1 MSAWWQ
7 FKALIRKNMQTMKR
21 SIFMTLMEIFYPIIL
36 MIICYLIKL
45 AFNSTT
51 IKWEEE
57 DGLDNYLISKG
68 NFGFDYNVY
77 AHLTVFTQL
86 YKKGLVGTP
95 PNFDFDFFFN
105 YLCQANSP
113 LCIEDEASKQL
124 IKSRITTILSTLS
137 PSEGVW
143 KYLDPLE
150 ETHDIGV
157 STIVGLPVKPIT
169 MICYNRFVIAF
180 VGFKEDSELGKIIQN
195 YISIET
201 IALNRTYGYKYFETA
216 DELNDYVSSEGYGLP
231 DKPSICFGISFKDKG
246 DNKYSAALH
255 YFNDFISHGIE
266 DVPNNLKT
274 VVEEMQQGPNM
285 EDVQKYSDNGYI
297 QVLNILANYMLQ
309 KKNPLSYINY
319 GFAIQ
324 KYDSYSFNDFSEFA
338 GVYFTFFVILAY
350 LCPLIL
356 YVLKM
361 VVEKESRSKEVMKIM
376 GMGEGTY
383 FLSYFVEYFIVN
395 IIYCFAVGYVSQ
407 LTFRFIPYLVLVLYL
422 WLFGLN
428 IFALAFFCQS
438 FMDTTR
444 LALIVS
450 CLIYCLMLFVSAAVY
465 DYTIKKTYKVIAALL
480 PPVNL
485 LLGAFTMGEFSRVFY
500 NFKKKDIPENYV
512 NYSMSTCCIMFTADF
527 FIYLFLGYYLQN
539 VIPHEYGVAKPWY
552 FLFLPS
558 YWFGDC
564 CKKKNSNLV
573 YEQVEKKEKEEKIEK
588 IEVETKKVE
597 NGQNEEVVAEKIII
611 KDVEDDVSENS
622 NNSIFDNN
630 PHEGEEDFQNE
641 DIYRDKNKKTDV
653 FMLRNVT
660 KVYGDGKMACNNI
673 SFNLFRNEIFAL
685 LGRNGAGK
693 TSLINVLI
701 GMYDAT
707 SGRAIYKENNILEES
722 NMNEFRNKLGICPQ
736 HDILFPKL
744 TVREHLE
751 MFCYFKG
758 FDVEKIPEEVDNTLN
773 DFRIHDIENV
783 LAGTLSAGQRRKLSI
798 AISVIGGSEVI
809 FLDEPSSGMDI
820 TSRRNLWEI
829 LKKII
834 EKRIIILTT
843 HYMEEASVLGNRIGI
858 MAEGVLKCIGTPL
871 FLIEKYGKFLSVN
884 IYKDKNANN
893 DDIINYFKS
902 KAEGIETEILTQ
914 EILIRIPKN
923 KPGTEQKNINIQSF
937 FSDLDNN
944 VKKLKIK
951 NYSASM
957 PTLEDVF
964 LNIGSVRLEE
974 EEMLQSGKI
983 DEEKN
988 EQILFKQKYIK
999 DFTKTEKFFFDAVAL
1014 LKKRSFQI
1022 YRDTKTFMLEIL
1034 CPILLVLVGCL
1045 VVQIDIFKDSDPIYC
1060 NRKTL
1065 ASFGKQVI
1073 YYGDINN
1080 DNNFYNKF
1088 NFEDTNVTT
1097 AFLSTDNTYPIT
1109 SPTRAKDSLKNFIEK
1124 LYEKGQDKNSLNN
1137 FGALYTINSDLVN
1150 NKYDVVQII
1159 NGRARQSPMM
1169 YATVFL
1175 KQILEN
1181 AGIELEYT
1189 HSPLPTTYD
1198 NKSNSK
1204 ALNNFCLVF
1213 FVSIAFSLIPANFI
1227 SSIVSERINN
1237 SKHLMR
1243 ISGVSIFA
1251 YWLINFLFE
1260 LIKYYFTAGICLLIL
1275 WAFDYI
1281 PKYFY
1286 LCYLLYGP
1294 PMIVIT
1300 YLTSF
1305 FFNSEAVA
1313 QNFLILFNLVFGS
1326 LGSTVVIML
1335 RAIDK
1340 STDAAKIAA
1349 YIFRVIP
1356 SFAFGYGY
1364 DLLLNGKLILFIDY
1378 SIEYLLK
1385 PQSIYITL
1393 RYAGSDCLFLGCSF
1407 VLYIICIII
1416 IECNAYSVEEVDD
1429 NILERNEEKQ
1439 IDKQVEKEIKKA
1451 NKIELNKNELDDDDF
1466 YMIKIK
1472 ENNNN
1477 LNTEKYNL
1485 IDEDK
1490 IGTENLILNMNNRNK
1505 KETLGDNKTKK
1516 VHNSVSE
1523 KILDQGN
1530 YKGINKEDYAVR
1542 IKNMQKIYNNGCNII
1557 SKPTMGVKN
1566 ISFTVNYGEC
1576 FGLLGLN
1583 GAGKTT
1589 IFKAITEEHSPT
1601 HGSIYINGLN
1611 LTKNFD
1617 SVKLMFGYCPQF
1629 DAIFHYM
1636 TVYENLEFYSRI
1648 KGVAPEK
1655 LKEII
1660 QAMIESMTLTKYTN
1674 KLAGRLSGGNKR
1686 KLSVAIS
1693 MICNPP
1699 IVLLDEPS
1707 TGMDPEARRFMW
1719 AVIHKLTSKSDS
1731 NCVIMTTHAM
1741 DEAETLCRRMGIMV
1755 NGEFVCLGT
1764 SNYIKETYGYG
1775 YEIDIRIKPFEQ
1787 SKLNEIVEKL
1797 GLKRNYK
1804 IKTLDEVKDI
1814 LGLINKQNFCNYLE
1828 KEGIGRKIYH
1838 EVTVNGDI
1846 NLQAL
1851 INWSRYVT
1859 CAMKMIKV
1867 VLPHFKEV
1875 ILSEFIENNFLF
1887 KIKKS
1892 NDSKS
1897 IGFLFTLLEKEK
1909 DACDITEYS
1918 IQQTSLEQIF
1928 NKFAEN
1934 QGKTEEDIKNS
1945 IKIETDININDKLVN
1960 DLIK

>member
-1 MSAWWQ
+1 
-7 FKALIRKNMQTMKR
+7 
-21 SIFMTLMEIFYPIIL
+21 
-36 MIICYLIKL
+36 
-45 AFNSTT
+45 
-51 IKWEEE
+51 
-57 DGLDNYLISKG
+57 
-68 NFGFDYNVY
+68 
-77 AHLTVFTQL
+77 
-86 YKKGLVGTP
+86 
-95 PNFDFDFFFN
+95 
-105 YLCQANSP
+105 
-113 LCIEDEASKQL
+113 
-124 IKSRITTILSTLS
+124 
-137 PSEGVW
+137 
-143 KYLDPLE
+143 
-150 ETHDIGV
+150 
-157 STIVGLPVKPIT
+157 
-169 MICYNRFVIAF
+169 
-180 VGFKEDSELGKIIQN
+180 
-195 YISIET
+195 
-201 IALNRTYGYKYFETA
+201 
-216 DELNDYVSSEGYGLP
+216 
-231 DKPSICFGISFKDKG
+231 
-246 DNKYSAALH
+246 
-255 YFNDFISHGIE
+255 
-266 DVPNNLKT
+266 
-274 VVEEMQQGPNM
+274 
-285 EDVQKYSDNGYI
+285 
-297 QVLNILANYMLQ
+297 
-309 KKNPLSYINY
+309 
-319 GFAIQ
+319 
-324 KYDSYSFNDFSEFA
+324 
-338 GVYFTFFVILAY
+338 
-350 LCPLIL
+350 
-356 YVLKM
+356 
-361 VVEKESRSKEVMKIM
+361 
-376 GMGEGTY
+376 
-383 FLSYFVEYFIVN
+383 
-395 IIYCFAVGYVSQ
+395 
-407 LTFRFIPYLVLVLYL
+407 
-422 WLFGLN
+422 
-428 IFALAFFCQS
+428 
-438 FMDTTR
+438 
-444 LALIVS
+444 
-450 CLIYCLMLFVSAAVY
+450 
-465 DYTIKKTYKVIAALL
+465 
-480 PPVNL
+480 
-485 LLGAFTMGEFSRVFY
+485 
-500 NFKKKDIPENYV
+500 
-512 NYSMSTCCIMFTADF
+512 
-527 FIYLFLGYYLQN
+527 
-539 VIPHEYGVAKPWY
+539 
-552 FLFLPS
+552 
-558 YWFGDC
+558 
-564 CKKKNSNLV
+564 
-573 YEQVEKKEKEEKIEK
+573 
-588 IEVETKKVE
+588 
-597 NGQNEEVVAEKIII
+597 
-611 KDVEDDVSENS
+611 
-622 NNSIFDNN
+622 
-630 PHEGEEDFQNE
+630 
-641 DIYRDKNKKTDV
+641 
-653 FMLRNVT
+653 MLRDVT
-660 KVYGDGKMACNNI
+660 KVYGDGKMACNKI

-707 SGRAIYKENNILEES
+707 SGQAIYKENNILEES

-758 FDVEKIPEEVDNTLN
+758 FDITKIKDEVDNTLK
-773 DFRIHDIENV
+773 DFRIHDIENI

-871 FLIEKYGKFLSVN
+871 FLIEKYGKYLSVN
-884 IYKDKNANN
+884 IYKEKDADN
-893 DDIINYFKS
+893 DEIIEYFKS
-902 KAEGIETEILTQ
+902 KAEGIESEILTQ

-923 KPGTEQKNINIQSF
+923 KPGTDTKNINIQSF
-937 FSDLDNN
+937 FEDLDNN

-988 EQILFKQKYIK
+988 EKILFKQKYIK

-1014 LKKRSFQI
+1014 LKKRGFQI
-1022 YRDTKTFMLEIL
+1022 FRDTKTFMLEIL
-1034 CPILLVLVGCL
+1034 CPILLVIVGCL
-1045 VVQIDIFKDSDPIYC
+1045 VVQIDIFEDSKPIKC
-1060 NRKTL
+1060 NKETL
-1065 ASFGKQVI
+1065 AKFGNQII
-1073 YYGDINN
+1073 YYGDF
-1080 DNNFYNKF
+1080 DNNENIFTDNFKF
-1088 NFEDTNVTT
+1088 DSTNVTT
-1097 AFLSTDNTYPIT
+1097 SFLSTETTPSNAVDGLQ
-1109 SPTRAKDSLKNFIEK
+1109 KFIEK
-1124 LYEKGQDKNSLNN
+1124 LYEKEHDSNSLNN
-1137 FGALYTINSDLVN
+1137 YGALYSIKSNSN
-1150 NKYDVVQII
+1150 NKQYNVIQVV
-1159 NGRARQSPMM
+1159 NGKARQSPMM
-1169 YATVFL
+1169 YAYLFMN
-1175 KQILEN
+1175 QILSKNDIKFEF
-1181 AGIELEYT
+1181 T
-1189 HSPLPTTYD
+1189 HYPLPTTYD
-1198 NKSNSK
+1198 NQDNSK

-1275 WAFDYI
+1275 WAFDFV

-1286 LCYLLYGP
+1286 SCYLLYGP
-1294 PMIVIT
+1294 SMIMIT
-1300 YLTSF
+1300 YLISF

-1326 LGSTVVIML
+1326 LGSTVIIML
-1335 RAIDK
+1335 RAINK
-1340 STDAAKIAA
+1340 TTNAAKIAA
-1349 YIFRVIP
+1349 YFIRIIP

-1364 DLLLNGKLILFIDY
+1364 NLLLNGKLILFIDY
-1378 SIEYLLK
+1378 SIGYLTK
-1385 PQSIYITL
+1385 PKSIYISL
-1393 RYAGSDCLFLGCSF
+1393 EYAGSDALYLGITF
-1407 VLYIICIII
+1407 VVYIIGIII
-1416 IECNAYSVEEVDD
+1416 IEYNAYRVEEVND
-1429 NILERNEEKQ
+1429 NLLSEGEDKKL
-1439 IDKQVEKEIKKA
+1439 DKQVEKEIKKA
-1451 NKIELNKNELDDDDF
+1451 NQMENIELDDDDIMF
-1466 YMIKIK
+1466 
-1472 ENNNN
+1472 NNKNRNN
-1477 LNTEKYNL
+1477 ANTEMNTEKNNL
-1485 IDEDK
+1485 IEIDERENKDIVLNINDK
-1490 IGTENLILNMNNRNK
+1490 SRNK
-1505 KETLGDNKTKK
+1505 NKDYSTDNKTKD
-1516 VHNSVSE
+1516 VLNSANE
-1523 KILDQGN
+1523 QILDQGN
-1530 YKGINKEDYAVR
+1530 YKGINKDDYAVR

-1617 SVKLMFGYCPQF
+1617 RVKLMFGYCPQF
-1629 DAIFHYM
+1629 DAIFPYM
-1636 TVYENLEFYSRI
+1636 SVYENLEFYSRI

-1655 LKEII
+1655 LQEII

-1787 SKLNEIVEKL
+1787 SKLNEIIEKL

-1804 IKTLDEVKDI
+1804 ILTLDEAKDI
-1814 LGLINKQNFCNYLE
+1814 LKKINKENYCKYLE

-1851 INWSRYVT
+1851 INWSRYVA

-1867 VLPHFKEV
+1867 VLPHFNEV

-1892 NDSKS
+1892 ADSKS

-1909 DACDITEYS
+1909 ESCEITEYS

-1934 QGKTEEDIKNS
+1934 QGKTEEDIKNTE
-1945 IKIETDININDKLVN
+1945 KVDNDIHIDDKLVN
-1960 DLIK
+1960 DLI

>member
-7 FKALIRKNMQTMKR
+7 FKALIRKNMLTLKR
-21 SIFMTLMEIFYPIIL
+21 SIFMTLMEIFYPIGL
-36 MIICYLIKL
+36 MLICYLIKL
-45 AFNSTT
+45 AFDSTKIT
-51 IKWEEE
+51 WEDEGSLEE
-57 DGLDNYLISKG
+57 YLVNKG
-68 NFGFDYNVY
+68 NFGLDYKVY
-77 AHLTVFTQL
+77 GNLSLFTQYL
-86 YKKGLVGTP
+86 KRGILGVPPNIDINKYFNLVG
-95 PNFDFDFFFN
+95 
-105 YLCQANSP
+105 
-113 LCIEDEASKQL
+113 IEDTATKQML
-124 IKSRITTILSTLS
+124 TSRISDILLNLS
-137 PSEGVW
+137 PGSGVW

-150 ETHDIGV
+150 EVHDIDV
-157 STIVGLPVKPIT
+157 STIAGLPLKPLT
-169 MICYNRFVIAF
+169 MICYNRFTIAF
-180 VGFKEDSELGKIIQN
+180 VGFELDSDLANIIKSYINIELVSLERQYSYKHFD
-195 YISIET
+195 SIE
-201 IALNRTYGYKYFETA
+201 
-216 DELNDYVSSEGYGLP
+216 ELNSYITSEDYGRG
-231 DKPSICFGISFKDKG
+231 DKPSICFGIYFEDKG
-246 DNKYSAALH
+246 GDKYSASLH
-255 YFNDFISHGIE
+255 YFNDFISHGVE
-266 DVPNNLKT
+266 DVPNGLKP
-274 VVEEMQQGPNM
+274 VNEEMQQGPNM
-285 EDVQKYSDNGYI
+285 IDVQKYSDDGYV
-297 QVLNILANYMLQ
+297 QFMNILANYMLQ
-309 KKNPLSYINY
+309 KKYPNGYINY

-324 KYDSYSFNDFSEFA
+324 KYDQYKFNDFAEFV
-338 GVYFTFFVILAY
+338 GVYYTFFVILSY

-361 VVEKESRSKEVMKIM
+361 VIEKESRSKEVMKIM

-383 FLSYFVEYFIVN
+383 FLSYFVEFFVVN
-395 IIYCFAVGYVSQ
+395 IIYAFSLGYISQ
-407 LTFRFIPYLVLVLYL
+407 VAFHYVPYLFFVLYL

-465 DYTIKKTYKVIAALL
+465 DDTIKKAYKMISALL

-485 LLGAFTMGEFSRVFY
+485 LLGAFTFGEFERMY
-500 NFKKKDIPENYV
+500 YYYKTKDLSENYL
-512 NYSMSTCCIMFTADF
+512 NYSISTCYIMFTIDF

-552 FLFLPS
+552 FIFLPS

-564 CKKKNSNLV
+564 CKRKKKKSNDLV
-573 YEQVEKKEKEEKIEK
+573 YEKKEEKPGQVIPNKIEEVQENGMATEK
-588 IEVETKKVE
+588 IFIE
-597 NGQNEEVVAEKIII
+597 
-611 KDVEDDVSENS
+611 DVDSSRVSS
-622 NNSIFDNN
+622 NNSIFDDN
-630 PHEGEEDFQNE
+630 PHKDDKDFQNE
-641 DIYRDKNKKTDV
+641 DIYRDRSKNDV
-653 FMLRNVT
+653 FMLRDVT
-660 KVYGDGKMACNNI
+660 KVYGDGKMACNKI

-707 SGRAIYKENNILEES
+707 SGNAIYKENDILEEN
-722 NMNEFRNKLGICPQ
+722 NMSEFRHKLGICPQ

-758 FDVEKIPEEVDNTLN
+758 FDVDKIKEEVDNTLK
-773 DFRIHDIENV
+773 DFRIHDIEDV

-871 FLIEKYGKFLSVN
+871 FLIEKYGKYLSVN
-884 IYKDKNANN
+884 VYKDKHANN
-893 DDIINYFKS
+893 DEIINFFKS

-923 KPGTEQKNINIQSF
+923 KPGTEQKNIDIQSF
-937 FSDLDNN
+937 FSELDNN
-944 VKKLKIK
+944 VKRLKIK

-974 EEMLQSGKI
+974 EEMLNSGKI

-999 DFTKTEKFFFDAVAL
+999 DFTKMEKFLFDAVAL

-1022 YRDTKTFMLEIL
+1022 IRDTKTFMLEII

-1045 VVQIDIFKDSDPIYC
+1045 VVQIDIFKDSEPLLC
-1060 NRKTL
+1060 NKTSL
-1065 ASFGKQVI
+1065 ATFGKQVI
-1073 YYGDINN
+1073 YYGDLEN
-1080 DNNFYNKF
+1080 DNTYYNKF
-1088 NFEDTNVTT
+1088 NFESTNVTT
-1097 AFLSTDNTYPIT
+1097 EFLETDTVPDYT
-1109 SPTRAKDSLKNFIEK
+1109 SQTRAKDGLKNFVEK
-1124 LYEKGQDKNSLNN
+1124 LYEKEHDSSSLNN
-1137 FGALYTINSDLVN
+1137 FGALYNIKSDIT
-1150 NKYDVVQII
+1150 NKRYDVIQII

-1169 YATVFL
+1169 YAYVFMN
-1175 KQILEN
+1175 QILEE
-1181 AGIELEYT
+1181 AGIEFEYT
-1189 HSPLPTTYD
+1189 HYPLPTTYD

-1260 LIKYYFTAGICLLIL
+1260 LVKYYVTAGICLLIL
-1275 WAFDYI
+1275 WAFGFI

-1286 LCYLLYGP
+1286 IDYLLYGP
-1294 PMIVIT
+1294 PMIIIT

-1305 FFNSEAVA
+1305 FFDSEAIA

-1326 LGSTVVIML
+1326 LGSTVLIML
-1335 RAIDK
+1335 RVISK
-1340 STDAAKIAA
+1340 TTKVAKIVA
-1349 YIFRVIP
+1349 YFIRIIP

-1364 DLLLNGKLILFIDY
+1364 NLLLNGKLILFIDY
-1378 SIEYLLK
+1378 SIGYLTK
-1385 PQSIYITL
+1385 PDSIYISL
-1393 RYAGSDCLFLGCSF
+1393 EYAGSDALFLACTF
-1407 VLYIICIII
+1407 FFYIIFIII
-1416 IECNAYSVEEVDD
+1416 IECNAYSVKEVEDGLLPQSEES
-1429 NILERNEEKQ
+1429 LS
-1439 IDKQVEKEIKKA
+1439 DKEVQKEIKKA
-1451 NKIELNKNELDDDDF
+1451 NKINDDS
-1466 YMIKIK
+1466 
-1472 ENNNN
+1472 
-1477 LNTEKYNL
+1477 L
-1485 IDEDK
+1485 DEDINNPDNNHHK
-1490 IGTENLILNMNNRNK
+1490 KKNTYEDNIDDLVYNGNEEVNSNKDIILNINDKNK
-1505 KETLGDNKTKK
+1505 KETVNENKAKDIF
-1516 VHNSVSE
+1516 NSVSE
-1523 KILDQGN
+1523 HMADHGN
-1530 YKGINKEDYAVR
+1530 YKDINKNDYSVR
-1542 IKNMQKIYNNGCNII
+1542 IKNMQKIYNNGCNILT
-1557 SKPTMGVKN
+1557 KPTVGVKN

-1589 IFKAITEEHSPT
+1589 IFKAITEEHGLT

-1611 LTKNFD
+1611 IVQNFD
-1617 SVKLMFGYCPQF
+1617 RIKLMFGYCPQF
-1629 DAIFHYM
+1629 DAIFPYM

-1655 LKEII
+1655 LTEII
-1660 QAMIESMTLTKYTN
+1660 QAMIESMTLTKYKN

-1741 DEAETLCRRMGIMV
+1741 DEAETLCKRMGIMV

-1764 SNYIKETYGYG
+1764 SNYIKESYGYG
-1775 YEIDIRIKPFEQ
+1775 YDIDIRIKPFEQ
-1787 SKLNEIVEKL
+1787 SKMNELIKSL
-1797 GLKRNYK
+1797 GLKRNHK
-1804 IKTLDEVKDI
+1804 LHTLDEVKDI
-1814 LGLINKQNFCNYLE
+1814 LKRINKNNYIKYLE
-1828 KEGIGRKIYH
+1828 KEGVGRKVYH
-1838 EVTVNGDI
+1838 EVIVNGDI
-1846 NLQAL
+1846 TLQAL

-1867 VLPHFKEV
+1867 VLPHFNEV

-1892 NDSKS
+1892 SNSKS

-1909 DACDITEYS
+1909 EKCEITEYS

-1934 QGKTEEDIKNS
+1934 QGKTEEDIKNTEKVDNN
-1945 IKIETDININDKLVN
+1945 IKIDDNLVN
-1960 DLIK
+1960 DLIV

>member
-7 FKALIRKNMQTMKR
+7 FKALVRKNILTLKR
-21 SIFMTLMEIFYPIIL
+21 SIFLSLLEIFYPIVL
-36 MIICYLIKL
+36 MLICYLIKL
-45 AFNSTT
+45 AFNSTKVT
-51 IKWEEE
+51 WAEEG
-57 DGLDNYLISKG
+57 GLDQYLIDKG
-68 NFGFDYNVY
+68 NFGFDYKVY
-77 AHLTVFTQL
+77 AHLTMFTQYL
-86 YKKGLVGTP
+86 KQGVLGAP
-95 PNFDFDFFFN
+95 PNLDFDKYFTIMH
-105 YLCQANSP
+105 
-113 LCIEDEASKQL
+113 IEDAQTKQML
-124 IKSRITTILSTLS
+124 KSRISHILLTLS
-137 PSEGVW
+137 PSDGVW
-143 KYLDPLE
+143 KYIDPLE
-150 ETHDIGV
+150 EVHDISV
-157 STIVGLPVKPIT
+157 STIAGLPVKPLT
-169 MICYNRFVIAF
+169 MICYNRFTIAF
-180 VGFKEDSELGKIIQN
+180 VGFKETDEIGIIIKS
-195 YISIET
+195 YINIEMQ
-201 IALNRTYGYKYFETA
+201 ALEREYHYKYFQDI
-216 DELNDYVSSEGYGLP
+216 DELNNYITSEDYGKNE
-231 DKPSICFGISFKDKG
+231 DKPSICFGIYFEKKG
-246 DNKYSAALH
+246 EKEYSASLH
-255 YFNDFISHGIE
+255 YFSDIIQHGIE
-266 DVPNNLKT
+266 DVPNNLKPYN
-274 VVEEMQQGPNM
+274 EEMQQGPNM
-285 EDVQKYSDNGYI
+285 IDVKKYSDDGYI
-297 QVLNILANYMLQ
+297 QIMNILANYVLQ
-309 KKNPLSYINY
+309 KEFPNGYINY

-324 KYDSYSFNDFSEFA
+324 KYDEYKFNDFAEFA
-338 GVYFTFFVILAY
+338 GVYYTFFAILAY

-395 IIYCFAVGYVSQ
+395 IIYAFALGYISK
-407 LTFRFIPYLVLVLYL
+407 LTFYKIPYLLFVLYL

-450 CLIYCLMLFVSAAVY
+450 CLVYCLMLFVSAAVY
-465 DYTIKKTYKVIAALL
+465 DDTIKKTYKVISALL

-485 LLGAFTMGEFSRVFY
+485 LLGAFTFGEFERMYY
-500 NFKKKDIPENYV
+500 NFRLEDLTENYL
-512 NYSMSTCCIMFTADF
+512 NYSISTCYIMFTIDF

-539 VIPHEYGVAKPWY
+539 VIPHEFGVAKPWY
-552 FLFLPS
+552 FIFLPS
-558 YWFGDC
+558 YWCGDC
-564 CKKKNSNLV
+564 CKKKKNKDNKNLV
-573 YEQVEKKEKEEKIEK
+573 YEKSEEKPEK
-588 IEVETKKVE
+588 IGE
-597 NGQNEEVVAEKIII
+597 NKEGQN
-611 KDVEDDVSENS
+611 KDVFTEQILVEDIKSNTESDKASS
-622 NNSIFDNN
+622 NNSIFDDN
-630 PHEGEEDFQNE
+630 PHKGDLDFQNE
-641 DIYRDKNKKTDV
+641 DIYRDKNKKNDV

-660 KVYGDGKMACNNI
+660 KVYGDGKMACNKI

-701 GMYDAT
+701 GMYEAT
-707 SGRAIYKENNILEES
+707 SGNALYKEKDILEES
-722 NMNEFRNKLGICPQ
+722 NMNEFRHKLGICPQ

-758 FDVEKIPEEVDNTLN
+758 FDVNKINEEVDNTLK
-773 DFRIHDIENV
+773 DFRIHDIEDV

-871 FLIEKYGKFLSVN
+871 FLIEKYGKYLSVN
-884 IYKDKNANN
+884 IYKDKKAKN
-893 DDIINYFKS
+893 DEIINYFKS

-923 KPGTEQKNINIQSF
+923 KPGTEEKNINIKTF
-937 FSDLDNN
+937 FAELDNN
-944 VKKLKIK
+944 VKRLKIK

-974 EEMLQSGKI
+974 EEMLNSGKI

-999 DFTKTEKFFFDAVAL
+999 DFTKTEKFFFDSVAL

-1022 YRDTKTFMLEIL
+1022 VRDTKTFMLEII
-1034 CPILLVLVGCL
+1034 CPILLVLVGCI
-1045 VVQIDIFKDSDPIYC
+1045 VVQINIFQDSEPIHC
-1060 NRKTL
+1060 DLNSL
-1065 ASFGKQVI
+1065 AAFGKQVI
-1073 YYGDINN
+1073 YYGDITN
-1080 DNNFYNKF
+1080 DPKNYNDKL
-1088 NFEDTNVTT
+1088 NFESTNVTT
-1097 AFLSTDNTYPIT
+1097 EFLPTDTMPSLT
-1109 SPTRAKDSLKNFIEK
+1109 SQTRAKDGLKNFIEK
-1124 LYEKGQDKNSLNN
+1124 LYEKEHDSSSLNN
-1137 FGALYTINSDLVN
+1137 FGALYILNADYN
-1150 NKYDVVQII
+1150 EKKFDVVQII

-1169 YATVFL
+1169 YAYVFINQFL
-1175 KQILEN
+1175 DK
-1181 AGIELEYT
+1181 AGIKFDFKHY
-1189 HSPLPTTYD
+1189 PLPTTHD

-1204 ALNNFCLVF
+1204 FLNNFCLVF
-1213 FVSIAFSLIPANFI
+1213 FVSIAFGLIPANFI
-1227 SSIVSERINN
+1227 SSIVAERINN

-1260 LIKYYFTAGICLLIL
+1260 LVKYYFTAGLCLLIL
-1275 WAFDYI
+1275 WAFDFI
-1281 PKYFY
+1281 PSYFY
-1286 LCYLLYGP
+1286 SLYLLYGP
-1294 PMIVIT
+1294 SMIVIT

-1305 FFNSEAVA
+1305 FFDSEAMA
-1313 QNFLILFNLVFGS
+1313 QNFLILFNLVLGS
-1326 LGSTVVIML
+1326 LGSTVVILL
-1335 RAIDK
+1335 RGINK
-1340 STDAAKIAA
+1340 TTRVAKYVA
-1349 YIFRVIP
+1349 YVIRIIP
-1356 SFAFGYGY
+1356 SFAYGYGY
-1364 DLLLNGKLILFIDY
+1364 NLLLNGKLILFIDY
-1378 SIEYLLK
+1378 SIAYLTK
-1385 PQSIYITL
+1385 PNSIYISL
-1393 RYAGSDCLFLGCSF
+1393 EYAGSDALFLGCTF
-1407 VLYIICIII
+1407 VVYIICIII
-1416 IECNAYSVEEVDD
+1416 IESNAYSVKAVDD
-1429 NILERNEEKQ
+1429 GLLPKSEESQ
-1439 IDKQVEKEIKKA
+1439 RDKQVENEIKKA
-1451 NKIELNKNELDDDDF
+1451 NKMDDAMEEDNYDYDKSHKNK
-1466 YMIKIK
+1466 K
-1472 ENNNN
+1472 
-1477 LNTEKYNL
+1477 
-1485 IDEDK
+1485 EDK
-1490 IGTENLILNMNNRNK
+1490 NNYEENIEDLIYEGKSSDKNLILNINEKNK
-1505 KETLGDNKTKK
+1505 KETENEIKTKEIY
-1516 VHNSVSE
+1516 NSVSKE
-1523 KILDQGN
+1523 ILDQGN
-1530 YKGINKEDYAVR
+1530 YKDINKDDYSVR

-1557 SKPTMGVKN
+1557 SRPTMGVKN

-1611 LTKNFD
+1611 IVQNFD
-1617 SVKLMFGYCPQF
+1617 RVKLMFGYCPQF
-1629 DAIFHYM
+1629 DAIFPYM

-1660 QAMIESMTLTKYTN
+1660 QAMIESMTLTKYKN

-1775 YEIDIRIKPFEQ
+1775 YDIDVRIKPLEQ
-1787 SKLNEIVEKL
+1787 GKLNEIVKKL
-1797 GLKRNYK
+1797 GLKRNHK
-1804 IKTLDEVKDI
+1804 VQSLEEAKDI
-1814 LGLINKQNFCNYLE
+1814 LIKIKKANYIKYIE
-1828 KEGIGRKIYH
+1828 KEGIGRKIFH
-1838 EVTVNGDI
+1838 EITVNGDI

-1851 INWSRYVT
+1851 INWTRYVT

-1867 VLPHFKEV
+1867 VLPHFNEV

-1892 NDSKS
+1892 NNSKS

-1909 DACDITEYS
+1909 EPCEITEYS

-1934 QGKTEEDIKNS
+1934 QGKTEEDIKNTE
-1945 IKIETDININDKLVN
+1945 KVETDIKIDEKIVS
-1960 DLIK
+1960 DLNH

>member
-1 MSAWWQ
+1 
-7 FKALIRKNMQTMKR
+7 MQTLKR

-36 MIICYLIKL
+36 MLICYLIKL
-45 AFNSTT
+45 AFDSTKVT
-51 IKWEEE
+51 WEEE
-57 DGLDNYLISKG
+57 GGLDNYLISKG
-68 NFGFDYNVY
+68 NFGFDYQVY
-77 AHLTVFTQL
+77 PYLTVFSQLLENTQVTAVN
-86 YKKGLVGTP
+86 GVSDT
-95 PNFDFDFFFN
+95 DFN
-105 YLCQANSP
+105 YFFSFLHSNSDYSQ
-113 LCIEDEASKQL
+113 LDLYENTRAQNL
-124 IKSRITTILSTLS
+124 IKGRIQSIFQSLS
-137 PSEGVW
+137 PGQGIW
-143 KYLDPLE
+143 KYIDPLE

-157 STIVGLPVKPIT
+157 STIAGLPVKPIT

-180 VGFKEDSELGKIIQN
+180 VGFTVDSDLGEAITS
-195 YISIET
+195 YISVENRQ
-201 IALNRTYGYKYFETA
+201 LNRPYSYKHF
-216 DELNDYVSSEGYGLP
+216 DSISELNDYITAEDYGQP
-231 DKPSICFGISFKDKG
+231 NKPTICFGIYFKENG
-246 DNKYSAALH
+246 DDKYSASLH
-255 YFNDFISHGIE
+255 YFNDVISHGIE
-266 DVPNNLKT
+266 DVPNNIKPLH
-274 VVEEMQQGPNM
+274 EEMQQGPNM
-285 EDVQKYSDNGYI
+285 DDIQKYSDDGYI
-297 QVLNILANYMLQ
+297 QVLNILANYML
-309 KKNPLSYINY
+309 KKKYSTSDSYTYINY
-319 GFAIQ
+319 GFAVQ
-324 KYDSYSFNDFSEFA
+324 KYDEYRFNEFAAYA
-338 GVYFTFFVILAY
+338 GVYFTFFVILSY

-361 VVEKESRSKEVMKIM
+361 VVEKESRAKEVMKIM

-395 IIYCFAVGYVSQ
+395 IIYAFAVGYVSK
-407 LTFRFIPYLVLVLYL
+407 LTFRFIPYMYLVLYL

-465 DYTIKKTYKVIAALL
+465 DDNIKKTYKIIAALL

-485 LLGAFTMGEFSRVFY
+485 LLGAFTIGEFERMFFY
-500 NFKKKDIPENYV
+500 FKTKDVDKNYI
-512 NYSMSTCCIMFTADF
+512 NYSMSTCYIMFTVDF

-564 CKKKNSNLV
+564 CKKKNSDLE
-573 YEQVEKKEKEEKIEK
+573 YETSEKKSKKIK
-588 IEVETKKVE
+588 TETKKVE
-597 NGQNEEVVAEKIII
+597 NGQNEEIVTEKIEIQ
-611 KDVEDDVSENS
+611 DMVSEES
-622 NNSIFDNN
+622 NNSIFDDN
-630 PHEGEEDFQNE
+630 PHKDNDDFQNE
-641 DIYRDKNKKTDV
+641 DIYRDKNKKNDV
-653 FMLRNVT
+653 FMLRDVT
-660 KVYGDGKMACNNI
+660 KVYGDGKMACNSI

-707 SGRAIYKENNILEES
+707 SGKAIYKNKNILEES

-758 FDVEKIPEEVDNTLN
+758 FDVEKIPEEVDNTLK

-893 DDIINYFKS
+893 DEIIDYFKS

-923 KPGTEQKNINIQSF
+923 KPGTEEKNINIQSF
-937 FSDLDNN
+937 FSELDNN

-974 EEMLQSGKI
+974 EEMLNSGKI

-988 EQILFKQKYIK
+988 ERILFKQKYIK

-1022 YRDTKTFMLEIL
+1022 YRDSKTFMLEIL

-1045 VVQIDIFKDSDPIYC
+1045 VVQIDIFKDSDPIHCDY
-1060 NRKTL
+1060 NTL
-1065 ASFGKQVI
+1065 AKFGKQVI
-1073 YYGDINN
+1073 YYGDTSNSGPVPDAFQIS
-1080 DNNFYNKF
+1080 Y
-1088 NFEDTNVTT
+1088 TNVTS
-1097 AFLSTDNTYPIT
+1097 AFLKTDNTKLPST
-1109 SPTRAKDSLKNFIEK
+1109 PTVKDRLKNFIEK
-1124 LYEKGQDKNSLNN
+1124 LYEKENDGSLDN
-1137 FGALYTINSDLVN
+1137 FGALYALKADFDSHQYDLVQ
-1150 NKYDVVQII
+1150 VV

-1169 YATVFL
+1169 YASLFL
-1175 KQILEN
+1175 KQILNKE
-1181 AGIELEYT
+1181 GIEFDYT
-1189 HSPLPTTYD
+1189 HYPLPTTND
-1198 NKSNSK
+1198 NRSNSK

-1260 LIKYYFTAGICLLIL
+1260 LVKYYFTAGLCLLIL
-1275 WAFDYI
+1275 WAFDFV
-1281 PKYFY
+1281 PDYFY
-1286 LCYLLYGP
+1286 ISYLLYGP
-1294 PMIVIT
+1294 PMIIIT

-1305 FFNSEAVA
+1305 FFSSEAVA

-1340 STDAAKIAA
+1340 STHAAKIAA
-1349 YIFRVIP
+1349 YIIRVIP

-1364 DLLLNGKLILFIDY
+1364 NLLLNGKLILFIDY
-1378 SIEYLLK
+1378 SIGYLTK
-1385 PQSIYITL
+1385 PKSVYISL
-1393 RYAGSDCLFLGCSF
+1393 EYAGSDALYLGITF
-1407 VLYIICIII
+1407 VVYIIGIII
-1416 IECNAYSVEEVDD
+1416 IEYNAYRVEEVDD
-1429 NILERNEEKQ
+1429 NLLSEGEDKKL
-1439 IDKQVEKEIKKA
+1439 DKQVEKEIKKA
-1451 NKIELNKNELDDDDF
+1451 NQMENIELDDDDIMF
-1466 YMIKIK
+1466 NNKNRNNANTEINK
-1472 ENNNN
+1472 EKNN
-1477 LNTEKYNL
+1477 LIE
-1485 IDEDK
+1485 IDER
-1490 IGTENLILNMNNRNK
+1490 ENKDMVLNINVKSRNK
-1505 KETLGDNKTKK
+1505 NKDYSTDNKTKD
-1516 VHNSVSE
+1516 VLNSANE
-1523 KILDQGN
+1523 QILDQGN
-1530 YKGINKEDYAVR
+1530 YKGINKDDYAVR

-1617 SVKLMFGYCPQF
+1617 RVKLMFGYCPQF
-1629 DAIFHYM
+1629 DAIFPYM
-1636 TVYENLEFYSRI
+1636 SVYENLEFYSRI

-1655 LKEII
+1655 LQEII

-1787 SKLNEIVEKL
+1787 SKLNEIIEKL

-1804 IKTLDEVKDI
+1804 ILTLDEAKDI
-1814 LGLINKQNFCNYLE
+1814 LKKINKENYCKYLE

-1851 INWSRYVT
+1851 INWSRYVA

-1867 VLPHFKEV
+1867 VLPHFNEV

-1892 NDSKS
+1892 ADSKS

-1909 DACDITEYS
+1909 ESCEITEYS

-1934 QGKTEEDIKNS
+1934 QGKTEEDIKNTE
-1945 IKIETDININDKLVN
+1945 KVDNDIHIDDKLVN
-1960 DLIK
+1960 DLI

>member
-7 FKALIRKNMQTMKR
+7 FKALIRKNMQTLKR
-21 SIFMTLMEIFYPIIL
+21 SVFMTLMEIFYPIIL

-45 AFNSTT
+45 AFNSTKVT
-51 IKWEEE
+51 WEEE
-57 DGLDNYLISKG
+57 GGLDEYLISKG
-68 NFGFDYNVY
+68 NFAFDYSIY
-77 AHLTVFTQL
+77 THLTIFTQL
-86 YKKGLVGTP
+86 MKAGYVGQYP
-95 PNFDFDFFFN
+95 NLNFDFYFDYICN
-105 YLCQANSP
+105 NNQICLT
-113 LCIEDEASKQL
+113 EDETAKNL
-124 IKSRITTILSTLS
+124 IQSRITKILTTLS
-137 PSEGVW
+137 PSSGVW
-143 KYLDPLE
+143 KYIDPLE
-150 ETHDIGV
+150 ETHDIDV
-157 STIVGLPVKPIT
+157 STIAGLPVKPIT

-180 VGFKEDSELGKIIQN
+180 VGFKETDELGQIIKT
-195 YISIET
+195 YISIENNVLQRPYSYMSFDS
-201 IALNRTYGYKYFETA
+201 IS
-216 DELNDYVSSEGYGLP
+216 ELNDYVTAEDYGLSH
-231 DKPSICFGISFKDKG
+231 KPHICFGIYFKKEGTD
-246 DNKYSAALH
+246 KYSASLH
-255 YFNDFISHGIE
+255 YFNDAISHGIE
-266 DVPNNLKT
+266 DVPNNIKPMH
-274 VVEEMQQGPNM
+274 EEMQQGPNM
-285 EDVQKYSDNGYI
+285 DDVQKYSDDGYI
-297 QVLNILANYMLQ
+297 QVMNILTNYMLKQ
-309 KKNPLSYINY
+309 KNPLSYVNY
-319 GFAIQ
+319 GFAVQ
-324 KYDSYSFNDFSEFA
+324 KYDEYSFNEFAAFA
-338 GVYFTFFVILAY
+338 GVYFTFFVILSY

-361 VVEKESRSKEVMKIM
+361 VVEKESRAKEVMKIM

-395 IIYCFAVGYVSQ
+395 IIYAFAVGYVSK
-407 LTFRFIPYLVLVLYL
+407 LTFKFIPYLYLVLYL

-465 DYTIKKTYKVIAALL
+465 DDNIKKTYKVIAALL

-485 LLGAFTMGEFSRVFY
+485 LLGAFTIGEFERMFF
-500 NFKKKDIPENYV
+500 NFETKDVTKNYI
-512 NYSMSTCCIMFTADF
+512 NYSLSTCYIMFTADF
-527 FIYLFLGYYLQN
+527 FIYLFLGWYLQN

-564 CKKKNSNLV
+564 CHKKNSEL
-573 YEQVEKKEKEEKIEK
+573 EIEPTEEKAEK
-588 IEVETKKVE
+588 VKVQTKKVE
-597 NGQNEEVVAEKIII
+597 NGQNEEIVTEKIII
-611 KDVEDDVSENS
+611 EDVRSESS
-622 NNSIFDNN
+622 NNSIFDDN
-630 PHEGEEDFQNE
+630 PHKDEDDFQNE
-641 DIYRDKNKKTDV
+641 DIYRDKNKKNDV

-660 KVYGDGKMACNNI
+660 KVYGDGKMACNSI

-701 GMYDAT
+701 GMYNAT
-707 SGRAIYKENNILEES
+707 SGKAIYKNNNILEER

-758 FDVEKIPEEVDNTLN
+758 FDVEKIPEEVDTTLK

-893 DDIINYFKS
+893 DEIINYFKS

-923 KPGTEQKNINIQSF
+923 KPGTDQKNINIQSF
-937 FSDLDNN
+937 FSELDNN

-974 EEMLQSGKI
+974 EEMLNSGKI

-1034 CPILLVLVGCL
+1034 CPILLVLVGCI
-1045 VVQIDIFKDSDPIYC
+1045 VVQIDIFKDSDPIHC
-1060 NRKTL
+1060 DNNSL
-1065 ASFGKQVI
+1065 AKLGNQVI
-1073 YYGDINN
+1073 YYGDIGNSQDTFN
-1080 DNNFYNKF
+1080 RFKF
-1088 NFEDTNVTT
+1088 DSTNVTSE
-1097 AFLSTDNTYPIT
+1097 FLATDETISQY
-1109 SPTRAKDSLKNFIEK
+1109 SATRAKESLKNFIEK
-1124 LYEKGQDKNSLNN
+1124 LYEKENDGSLDN
-1137 FGALYTINSDLVN
+1137 FGALYTINADSEKN
-1150 NKYDVVQII
+1150 QYDVIQVV
-1159 NGRARQSPMM
+1159 NGRARQSPMI
-1169 YATVFL
+1169 YAAIFM
-1175 KQILEN
+1175 KQILEK
-1181 AGIELEYT
+1181 AGIEFEYT
-1189 HSPLPTTYD
+1189 HYPLPTTND
-1198 NKSNSK
+1198 NRLNSN

-1260 LIKYYFTAGICLLIL
+1260 LVKYYFTAGLCLLIL
-1275 WAFDYI
+1275 WAFDFI
-1281 PKYFY
+1281 PDYFY
-1286 LCYLLYGP
+1286 ILYLLYGP
-1294 PMIVIT
+1294 PMIIIT

-1340 STDAAKIAA
+1340 STNAAKVAA
-1349 YIFRVIP
+1349 YIIRIIP

-1364 DLLLNGKLILFIDY
+1364 NLLLNGKLILFIDY
-1378 SIEYLLK
+1378 SIEYLTK
-1385 PQSIYITL
+1385 PKSIYISL
-1393 RYAGSDCLFLGCSF
+1393 KYAGSDALYLGCTF
-1407 VLYIICIII
+1407 IVYIICIII
-1416 IECNAYSVEEVDD
+1416 IEINAYKVEEVDD
-1429 NILERNEEKQ
+1429 SLLSQGENNQL
-1439 IDKQVEKEIKKA
+1439 DKQVEKEIKKA
-1451 NKIELNKNELDDDDF
+1451 NLIEGVELDDDD
-1466 YMIKIK
+1466 IIPKSKK
-1472 ENNNN
+1472 EKKEIDTDKNN
-1477 LNTEKYNL
+1477 LIE
-1485 IDEDK
+1485 IEIQPISDK
-1490 IGTENLILNMNNRNK
+1490 DLILNINDKNK
-1505 KETLGDNKTKK
+1505 KDFSTDNKTKDLL
-1516 VHNSVSE
+1516 NSASE
-1523 KILDQGN
+1523 QILDQGN

-1601 HGSIYINGLN
+1601 HGSLYINGLN
-1611 LTKNFD
+1611 LAKNFD
-1617 SVKLMFGYCPQF
+1617 RVKLMFGYCPQF
-1629 DAIFHYM
+1629 DAIFPYM
-1636 TVYENLEFYSRI
+1636 SVYENLEFYSRI

-1655 LKEII
+1655 LKEVI

-1719 AVIHKLTSKSDS
+1719 AIIHKLTSKSDS

-1787 SKLNEIVEKL
+1787 SKLNEILENL

-1804 IKTLDEVKDI
+1804 ILSLDEAKDI
-1814 LGLINKQNFCNYLE
+1814 LKRINKEKYCKYLE

-1838 EVTVNGDI
+1838 EITVNGDI

-1851 INWSRYVT
+1851 INWSRYVK

-1892 NDSKS
+1892 SDSKS

-1909 DACDITEYS
+1909 EACEITEYS

-1945 IKIETDININDKLVN
+1945 EKVENDIHIDDKLVN
-1960 DLIK
+1960 DLI

>member
-7 FKALIRKNMQTMKR
+7 FRALIRKNMLTLKR
-21 SIFMTLMEIFYPIIL
+21 SVFMTLMEIFYPIIL
-36 MIICYLIKL
+36 MILCYLIKL
-45 AFNSTT
+45 AFNSTKT
-51 IKWEEE
+51 TWEDEGSLKE
-57 DGLDNYLISKG
+57 YLIDKG
-68 NFGFDYNVY
+68 NFGFDYTIYPYLMAYNTFVKNENIQPVS
-77 AHLTVFTQL
+77 ASVSFETSFS
-86 YKKGLVGTP
+86 
-95 PNFDFDFFFN
+95 DFVNKFN
-105 YLCQANSP
+105 YAYPDKEITEPALSF
-113 LCIEDEASKQL
+113 
-124 IKSRITTILSTLS
+124 IKAKFQFIFQYLTPGSDT
-137 PSEGVW
+137 W
-143 KYLDPLE
+143 KYIDALE
-150 ETHDIGV
+150 NVHPIEV
-157 STIVGLPVKPIT
+157 STISGLPNKPLT
-169 MICYNRFVIAF
+169 MICYNRF
-180 VGFKEDSELGKIIQN
+180 
-195 YISIET
+195 T
-201 IALNRTYGYKYFETA
+201 IALIGFDGDDVKLEEIIKTYINVENQVLQRNYNYKHFDSV
-216 DELNDYVSSEGYGLP
+216 DELNEYVKHPDYNKTSERP
-231 DKPSICFGISFKDKG
+231 AICFGINFKKNADK
-246 DNKYSAALH
+246 DYSLSLH
-255 YFNDFISHGIE
+255 YFSDAISHGVE
-266 DVPNNLKT
+266 DVPNNLRPLN
-274 VVEEMQQGPNM
+274 EFMQQGPNM
-285 EDVQKYSDNGYI
+285 DDIIKYSNNGYI
-297 QVLNILANYMLQ
+297 QIMNIIANYILQ
-309 KKNPLSYINY
+309 KSTSNPLAYINY
-319 GFAIQ
+319 GFAVQ
-324 KYDSYSFNDFSEFA
+324 KYDSYKFNEFASFA
-338 GVYFTFFVILAY
+338 GVYYTFFVVLAY

-361 VVEKESRSKEVMKIM
+361 VVEKETRSKEVMKIM
-376 GMGEGTY
+376 GMSEGTY

-395 IIYCFAVGYVSQ
+395 IIYAFAVGFVSK
-407 LTFRFIPYLVLVLYL
+407 LTFNKIPYMYFVLYL

-428 IFALAFFCQS
+428 VFALAFFSQS

-465 DYTIKKTYKVIAALL
+465 DDKIKKTYKIVAALL

-485 LLGAFTMGEFSRVFY
+485 LLGAFTFGEFERMFY
-500 NFKKKDIPENYV
+500 PFKTKDVSENYL
-512 NYSMSTCCIMFTADF
+512 NYSLSTCYIMFTADF

-558 YWFGDC
+558 YWCGDC
-564 CKKKNSNLV
+564 CSKKNKNKSDEKNFEENLQNKDN
-573 YEQVEKKEKEEKIEK
+573 YEIKKIDDINYNNVNNLDTEKAHVNI
-588 IEVETKKVE
+588 
-597 NGQNEEVVAEKIII
+597 NKIIE
-611 KDVEDDVSENS
+611 EDENNYDKIS
-622 NNSIFDNN
+622 NNSIFDDN
-630 PHEGEEDFQNE
+630 PHKGDLDFQNE
-641 DIYRDKNKKTDV
+641 DIYRDKNKKNDV
-653 FMLRNVT
+653 FMLRDVT
-660 KVYGDGKMACNNI
+660 KVYGDGKMACNKI

-701 GMYDAT
+701 GMFNAT
-707 SGRAIYKENNILEES
+707 SGSAIYKENNILEEE
-722 NMNEFRNKLGICPQ
+722 NMVQFRNKLGICPQ

-758 FDVEKIPEEVDNTLN
+758 FDINKIKDEVDNTLK
-773 DFRIHDIENV
+773 DFRIHDIENI

-871 FLIEKYGKFLSVN
+871 FLIEKYGKYLSVN
-884 IYKDKNANN
+884 IYKEKDADN
-893 DDIINYFKS
+893 DEIIEYFKS
-902 KAEGIETEILTQ
+902 KAEGIESEILTQ

-923 KPGTEQKNINIQSF
+923 KPGTDTKNINIQSF
-937 FSDLDNN
+937 FEDLDNN

-988 EQILFKQKYIK
+988 EKILFKQKYIK

-1014 LKKRSFQI
+1014 LKKRGFQI
-1022 YRDTKTFMLEIL
+1022 FRDTKTFMLEIL
-1034 CPILLVLVGCL
+1034 CPILLVIVGCL
-1045 VVQIDIFKDSDPIYC
+1045 VVQIDIFEDSKPIKC
-1060 NRKTL
+1060 NKETL
-1065 ASFGKQVI
+1065 AKFGNQII
-1073 YYGDINN
+1073 YYGDF
-1080 DNNFYNKF
+1080 DNNENIFTDNFKF
-1088 NFEDTNVTT
+1088 DSTNVTT
-1097 AFLSTDNTYPIT
+1097 SFLSTETTPSNAVDGLQ
-1109 SPTRAKDSLKNFIEK
+1109 KFIEK
-1124 LYEKGQDKNSLNN
+1124 LYEKEHDSNSLNN
-1137 FGALYTINSDLVN
+1137 YGALYSIKSNFNDKQYNVIQVVN
-1150 NKYDVVQII
+1150 GK
-1159 NGRARQSPMM
+1159 ARQSPMM
-1169 YATVFL
+1169 YAYLFMN
-1175 KQILEN
+1175 QILSKNDIKFEF
-1181 AGIELEYT
+1181 T
-1189 HSPLPTTYD
+1189 HYPLPTTYD
-1198 NKSNSK
+1198 NQDNSK

-1275 WAFDYI
+1275 WAFDFV

-1286 LCYLLYGP
+1286 SCYLLYGP
-1294 PMIVIT
+1294 SMIMIT
-1300 YLTSF
+1300 YLISF

-1326 LGSTVVIML
+1326 LGSTVIIML
-1335 RAIDK
+1335 RAINK
-1340 STDAAKIAA
+1340 TTNAAKIAA
-1349 YIFRVIP
+1349 YFIRIIP

-1364 DLLLNGKLILFIDY
+1364 NLLLNGKLILFIDY
-1378 SIEYLLK
+1378 SIAYLEK
-1385 PQSIYITL
+1385 PDSIYISL
-1393 RYAGSDCLFLGCSF
+1393 EYAGSDILFLGCTF
-1407 VLYIICIII
+1407 VFYILCIII
-1416 IECNAYSVEEVDD
+1416 IEVNAYKVNEVDD
-1429 NILERNEEKQ
+1429 SL
-1439 IDKQVEKEIKKA
+1439 
-1451 NKIELNKNELDDDDF
+1451 LNYHKDDDTF
-1466 YMIKIK
+1466 
-1472 ENNNN
+1472 
-1477 LNTEKYNL
+1477 
-1485 IDEDK
+1485 
-1490 IGTENLILNMNNRNK
+1490 
-1505 KETLGDNKTKK
+1505 
-1516 VHNSVSE
+1516 
-1523 KILDQGN
+1523 ILDQEVQKEINKANLINNEQNNSNGNNNDDVLNINDNNKDIKNRNNKNADDEIIIENIQSSDDIMEMNEGN
-1530 YKGINKEDYAVR
+1530 YKNINKNDYSVR
-1542 IKNMQKIYNNGCNII
+1542 IKNMQKVYNNFGCF

-1611 LTKNFD
+1611 ITKNFD
-1617 SVKLMFGYCPQF
+1617 QVKLMFGYCPQF
-1629 DAIFHYM
+1629 DAIFPYM

-1655 LKEII
+1655 LNEII
-1660 QAMIESMTLTKYTN
+1660 QAMIESMTLTKYTK

-1719 AVIHKLTSKSDS
+1719 AVIHKLTSKSDG
-1731 NCVIMTTHAM
+1731 NCVIMTTHSM

-1775 YEIDIRIKPFEQ
+1775 FDIDIRIKPIEQ
-1787 SKLNEIVEKL
+1787 NKLYEMIKNL
-1797 GLKRNYK
+1797 GLKRNSK
-1804 IKTLDEVKDI
+1804 IHNLDDVKTI
-1814 LGLINKQNFCNYLE
+1814 LNKINKSNYIKYLA

-1846 NLQAL
+1846 NIQAL
-1851 INWSRYVT
+1851 INWTRYVS

-1867 VLPHFKEV
+1867 VLPHFKEI
-1875 ILSEFIENNFLF
+1875 ILAEFIENNFLF
-1887 KIKKS
+1887 KIKKGT
-1892 NDSKS
+1892 NNKS

-1909 DACDITEYS
+1909 ESCEITEYS

-1945 IKIETDININDKLVN
+1945 EKVINDININNEIVT
-1960 DLIK
+1960 DLIN